1 MSFNCYYT
9 MKNIYLFLLLFL
21 AVTVVSAQKSN
32 MERTFETSDHVRIN
46 YKVSGK
52 GEACIYGPGG
62 PGQGYPSFEL
72 LGGSSLEKNMK
83 MIYMDQRGSGQS
95 GTSDNY
101 HLEAMVQDIEEL
113 RQHLKLDKV
122 FLLAHSFGGIIA
134 THYAKKY
141 PQHTKGLIL
150 ANITLHFLNNE
161 SLKEQIEY
169 GNSLLQQPNKAVPE
183 DSLSAELSKI
193 SAALRKK
200 RIGYKFLT
208 EDIETIKQT
217 DKIDSLHP
225 RIIDFG
231 MAVISKP
238 KDYPEYYSNHALLTK
253 DIHVP
258 VLIITGKN
266 DKAVGT
272 QHYKTFQFPDQKVV
286 SIDGGHLLY
295 YEKNAEFSN
304 AVWNF
309 VRKHKK

>member
-1 MSFNCYYT
+1 
-9 MKNIYLFLLLFL
+9 MKTIYLLLFL
-21 AVTVVSAQKSN
+21 FVSVTAVSAQKSS
-32 MERTFETSDHVRIN
+32 TDDVFETSDHVKIK

-52 GEACIYGPGG
+52 GEACLYVPGG

-72 LGGSSLEKNMK
+72 MGGNHLEKNMK
-83 MIYMDQRGSGQS
+83 MIYMDQRGSGES
-95 GTSDNY
+95 GTSENY

-113 RQHLKLDKV
+113 RQHLKLDKI

-134 THYAKKY
+134 VNYAKKY
-141 PQHTKGLIL
+141 PQHTIGLIL
-150 ANITLHFLNNE
+150 SNITLHFLNNE
-161 SLKEQIEY
+161 SVKEQIEY
-169 GNSLLQQPNKAVPE
+169 GNSLLLQKNKALPE

-200 RIGYKFLT
+200 RMGYKFLT
-208 EDIETIKQT
+208 EDIETIKQM

-238 KDYPEYYSNHALLTK
+238 KEFPEYYTDYAPATK
-253 DIHVP
+253 NIHVP
-258 VLIITGKN
+258 VLIITGKK

-286 SIDGGHLLY
+286 SINGGHLLY
-295 YEKNAEFSN
+295 YEKNRTFINS
-304 AVWNF
+304 VWNF
-309 VRKHKK
+309 VHKHH

>member
-1 MSFNCYYT
+1 
-9 MKNIYLFLLLFL
+9 MKAICLFMFFLLSLST
-21 AVTVVSAQKSN
+21 VTAQSYDSDN
-32 MERTFETSDHVRIN
+32 FFETSDHARIN
-46 YKVSGK
+46 YKISGK
-52 GEACIYGPGG
+52 GEACIYVPGG

-72 LGGSSLEKNMK
+72 LGGNVLEKNMQ
-83 MIYMDQRGSGQS
+83 MVYMDQRGSGKS
-95 GTSDNY
+95 GKSENY
-101 HLEAMVQDIEEL
+101 HLDAMVQDIEEL

-134 THYAKKY
+134 VNYAKKY

-169 GNSLLQQPNKAVPE
+169 GNSLLQQPNKIIPK
-183 DSLSAELSKI
+183 DSLSTELSKV
-193 SAALRKK
+193 SSRLRKK

-208 EDIETIKQT
+208 EDIETIKQM
-217 DKIDSLHP
+217 DKIDSFHP

-238 KDYPEYYSNHALLTK
+238 KEFPEYYTDHAPITK
-253 DIHVP
+253 DIHIP
-258 VLIITGKN
+258 VLIITGKK

-295 YEKNAEFSN
+295 YEKNREFVD
-304 AVWNF
+304 AVWSF
-309 VRKHKK
+309 VKKHQ

>member
-1 MSFNCYYT
+1 MNCYYD
-9 MKNIYLFLLLFL
+9 MKNIHFLLLLFL
-21 AVTVVSAQKSN
+21 AAIGVSAQKNST
-32 MERTFETSDHVRIN
+32 EQSFETSDHVKIR

-52 GEACIYGPGG
+52 GEACIYVPGG
-62 PGQGYPSFEL
+62 PGQGFPSFEL
-72 LGGSSLEKNMK
+72 LGGNNLEKNMQ
-83 MIYMDQRGSGQS
+83 MVYMDQRGSGES
-95 GTSDNY
+95 GKSENY
-101 HLEAMVQDIEEL
+101 HLDAMVQDIEEL

-134 THYAKKY
+134 VNYAKKY

-150 ANITLHFLNNE
+150 ANITLHFLNDE
-161 SLKEQIEY
+161 TLKEQIEY
-169 GNSLLQQPNKAVPE
+169 GNNLLQQPNKAVPE

-208 EDIETIKQT
+208 EDIETIRKT

-238 KDYPEYYSNHALLTK
+238 KEFPEHYTDYAPITK

-258 VLIITGKN
+258 VLVITGKM

-272 QHYKTFQFPDQKVV
+272 MHYKTFRFPDQKVV
-286 SIDGGHLLY
+286 AIDGGHLLY
-295 YEKNAEFSN
+295 YEKNREFVN
-304 AVWNF
+304 AVWHFIN
-309 VRKHKK
+309 KHK

>member
-1 MSFNCYYT
+1 
-9 MKNIYLFLLLFL
+9 MKTIPLFIFF
-21 AVTVVSAQKSN
+21 VISVISVSAQTN
-32 MERTFETSDHVRIN
+32 GTEAFFETSDHVKIN
-46 YKVSGK
+46 YKISGK
-52 GEACIYGPGG
+52 GEACIYVPGG
-62 PGQGYPSFEL
+62 PGQGFPSFEL
-72 LGGSSLEKNMK
+72 LGGNNLEKNMQ
-83 MIYMDQRGSGQS
+83 MIYMDQRGSGSS

-101 HLEAMVQDIEEL
+101 HLNAMVRDIEEL

-134 THYAKKY
+134 VNYAKQY

-150 ANITLHFLNNE
+150 ANITLHFLNDDT
-161 SLKEQIEY
+161 LKEQIAY
-169 GNSLLQQPNKAVPE
+169 GNSLLQLQNKAVSK
-183 DSLSAELSKI
+183 DSLSTELSKI

-208 EDIETIKQT
+208 EDIETIRQT

-238 KDYPEYYSNHALLTK
+238 KEFPEYYADYAPLTK

-258 VLIITGKN
+258 VLVITGKK

-272 QHYKTFQFPDQKVV
+272 QHYKTFRFPDQKVV
-286 SIDGGHLLY
+286 AIDGGHLLY
-295 YEKNAEFSN
+295 YEKNREFVD
-304 AVWNF
+304 AVREF
-309 VRKHKK
+309 MEKHR

>member
-1 MSFNCYYT
+1 
-9 MKNIYLFLLLFL
+9 MKIIHLLLFIFIS
-21 AVTVVSAQKSN
+21 VTFISAQESSS
-32 MERTFETSDHVRIN
+32 ESFFETFDHVRVK
-46 YKVSGK
+46 YKISGK
-52 GEACIYGPGG
+52 GEACIFVPGG

-72 LGGSSLEKNMK
+72 LGGSSLEKNMQ
-83 MIYMDQRGSGQS
+83 MIYMDQRGSGES
-95 GTSDNY
+95 GKSENY
-101 HLEAMVQDIEEL
+101 HLDAMVQDIEEL

-134 THYAKKY
+134 VNYAKKY
-141 PQHTKGLIL
+141 PKHTKGLIL

-161 SLKEQIEY
+161 SVKEQIEY
-169 GNSLLQQPNKAVPE
+169 GNSLLKQPNKAVPE
-183 DSLSAELSKI
+183 DSLSGELSKI

-208 EDIETIKQT
+208 EDIETIKQM

-238 KDYPEYYSNHALLTK
+238 KEFPEYYTDHAPITK

-258 VLIITGKN
+258 VLIITGKK

-272 QHYKTFQFPDQKVV
+272 QHYKTFQFPNQKMV

-295 YEKNAEFSN
+295 YEKNREFVN
-304 AVWNF
+304 AVWHF
-309 VRKHKK
+309 ISKHK

>member
-9 MKNIYLFLLLFL
+9 MKNICLLLILFL
-21 AVTVVSAQKSN
+21 AVTVVPAQKSN
-32 MERTFETSDHVRIN
+32 MERSFETSDHVRIN
-46 YKVSGK
+46 YKVSGN
-52 GEACIYGPGG
+52 GEACIYVPGG

-101 HLEAMVQDIEEL
+101 HLEAMVRDIEEL

-150 ANITLHFLNNE
+150 TNITLHFLNNE

-169 GNSLLQQPNKAVPE
+169 GNSLLQQPNKTVPE
-183 DSLSAELSKI
+183 DSLSVELSKI

-217 DKIDSLHP
+217 DTIDSLHP

-231 MAVISKP
+231 MAVISRP
-238 KDYPEYYSNHALLTK
+238 KDYPEYYTDHTPLTK

-258 VLIITGKN
+258 VLIITGKK

-286 SIDGGHLLY
+286 SIDSGHLLY
-295 YEKNAEFSN
+295 YEKNREFVNS
-304 AVWNF
+304 VWDF
-309 VRKHKK
+309 VQKHKR

>member
-1 MSFNCYYT
+1 MY
-9 MKNIYLFLLLFL
+9 LLLFL
-21 AVTVVSAQKSN
+21 FLFAIAIPAQKSSIKDV
-32 MERTFETSDHVRIN
+32 FETSDHVKIK

-52 GEACIYGPGG
+52 GEACLYVPGG

-72 LGGSSLEKNMK
+72 MGGNHLEKNIK

-95 GTSDNY
+95 GTSENY

-113 RQHLKLDKV
+113 RQHLKLDKI

-134 THYAKKY
+134 VNYAKKY

-150 ANITLHFLNNE
+150 SNITLHFLNNE
-161 SLKEQIEY
+161 SVKEQIEY
-169 GNSLLQQPNKAVPE
+169 GNGLLQQKNTAVPE

-200 RIGYKFLT
+200 RMGYKFLT
-208 EDIETIKQT
+208 EDIETIKQM

-231 MAVISKP
+231 MAVISKS
-238 KDYPEYYSNHALLTK
+238 KEFPEYYADYAPITKNIHA
-253 DIHVP
+253 P
-258 VLIITGKN
+258 VLIITGKK

-295 YEKNAEFSN
+295 YEKNKTFINS
-304 AVWNF
+304 VWSF
-309 VRKHKK
+309 VSRHH

>member
-1 MSFNCYYT
+1 
-9 MKNIYLFLLLFL
+9 MKTIYLLLFL
-21 AVTVVSAQKSN
+21 FLFATAVSAQKSSS
-32 MERTFETSDHVRIN
+32 EDIFETSDHVKIK

-52 GEACIYGPGG
+52 GEACLYVPGG

-72 LGGSSLEKNMK
+72 MGGNHLEKNMK

-95 GTSDNY
+95 GTSENY

-113 RQHLKLDKV
+113 RQHLKLDKI

-134 THYAKKY
+134 VNYAKKY

-150 ANITLHFLNNE
+150 SNITLHFLNNE
-161 SLKEQIEY
+161 SVKEQIEY
-169 GNSLLQQPNKAVPE
+169 GNSLLLQKNKVVPE
-183 DSLSAELSKI
+183 DSLSIELSKI

-200 RIGYKFLT
+200 RMGYKFLT
-208 EDIETIKQT
+208 EDIETIKQM

-238 KDYPEYYSNHALLTK
+238 KEFPEYYADYAPATK
-253 DIHVP
+253 TIHVP
-258 VLIITGKN
+258 VLIITGKK

-295 YEKNAEFSN
+295 YEKNRKFINS
-304 AVWNF
+304 VWHF
-309 VRKHKK
+309 VSRHH

>member
-1 MSFNCYYT
+1 
-9 MKNIYLFLLLFL
+9 MKTIPLFIFF
-21 AVTVVSAQKSN
+21 VISVISISAQTN
-32 MERTFETSDHVRIN
+32 GTEAFFETSDHVKIN
-46 YKVSGK
+46 YKISGK
-52 GEACIYGPGG
+52 GEACIYVPGG
-62 PGQGYPSFEL
+62 PGQGFPSFEL
-72 LGGSSLEKNMK
+72 LGGNNLEKNLQ
-83 MIYMDQRGSGQS
+83 MIYMDQRGSGSS

-101 HLEAMVQDIEEL
+101 HLNAMVRDIEEL

-134 THYAKKY
+134 VNYAKQY

-150 ANITLHFLNNE
+150 ANITLHFLNDKT
-161 SLKEQIEY
+161 LKEQIAY
-169 GNSLLQQPNKAVPE
+169 GNSLLQLQNKTIPK
-183 DSLSAELSKI
+183 DSLSTELSKI

-238 KDYPEYYSNHALLTK
+238 KEFPEYYADYAPLTK

-258 VLIITGKN
+258 VLVITGKK

-272 QHYKTFQFPDQKVV
+272 QHYKTFRFPDQKVV
-286 SIDGGHLLY
+286 AIDGGHLLY
-295 YEKNAEFSN
+295 YEKNREFVD
-304 AVWNF
+304 AVREF
-309 VRKHKK
+309 MEKHR

>member
-1 MSFNCYYT
+1 
-9 MKNIYLFLLLFL
+9 MKIIHLLLFIFIS
-21 AVTVVSAQKSN
+21 VTFISAQESSS
-32 MERTFETSDHVRIN
+32 ESFFETSDHVRVK
-46 YKVSGK
+46 YKISGK
-52 GEACIYGPGG
+52 GEACIYVPGG

-72 LGGSSLEKNMK
+72 LGGGALEKNMQI
-83 MIYMDQRGSGQS
+83 IYMDQRGSGES
-95 GTSDNY
+95 GKSENY
-101 HLEAMVQDIEEL
+101 HLDVMVQDIEEL
-113 RQHLKLDKV
+113 RQYLKLDKV

-134 THYAKKY
+134 VNYAKKY

-161 SLKEQIEY
+161 SVKEQIEY
-169 GNSLLQQPNKAVPE
+169 GNSLLKQPNKAVPE
-183 DSLSAELSKI
+183 DSLSGELSKI
-193 SAALRKK
+193 SVALRKK

-208 EDIETIKQT
+208 EDIETIKQM

-238 KDYPEYYSNHALLTK
+238 KDFPEYYTDHAPVTK

-258 VLIITGKN
+258 VLIITGKK

-272 QHYKTFQFPDQKVV
+272 QHYKTFQFPNQKVV

-295 YEKNAEFSN
+295 YEKNREFVN

-309 VRKHKK
+309 ISKHK

>member
-1 MSFNCYYT
+1 MNCYYD
-9 MKNIYLFLLLFL
+9 MKSIHFLLLLFL
-21 AVTVVSAQKSN
+21 AAIGISAQKSST
-32 MERTFETSDHVRIN
+32 EQSFETSDHVKIR

-52 GEACIYGPGG
+52 GDACIYVPGG

-72 LGGSSLEKNMK
+72 LGGNNLEKNMQ
-83 MIYMDQRGSGQS
+83 MVYMDQRGSGES
-95 GTSDNY
+95 GKSENY
-101 HLEAMVQDIEEL
+101 HLDAMVQDIEEL
-113 RQHLKLDKV
+113 RQHLKFDKV

-134 THYAKKY
+134 VNYAKKY

-150 ANITLHFLNNE
+150 ANITLHFLNDE
-161 SLKEQIEY
+161 TLKEQIEY
-169 GNSLLQQPNKAVPE
+169 GNNLLQLQNKAIPR
-183 DSLSAELSKI
+183 DSLSSELSKI

-208 EDIETIKQT
+208 EDIETIRQT

-238 KDYPEYYSNHALLTK
+238 KEFPEYYTDYAPITK

-258 VLIITGKN
+258 VLVITGKM

-272 QHYKTFQFPDQKVV
+272 MHYKTFRFPDQKVV
-286 SIDGGHLLY
+286 AIDGGHLLY
-295 YEKNAEFSN
+295 YEKNREFVN
-304 AVWNF
+304 AVWHF
-309 VRKHKK
+309 ISKHK

>member
-1 MSFNCYYT
+1 
-9 MKNIYLFLLLFL
+9 MKTIPLFIFF
-21 AVTVVSAQKSN
+21 VISVISVSAQTN
-32 MERTFETSDHVRIN
+32 GTEAFFETSDHVKIN
-46 YKVSGK
+46 YKISGK
-52 GEACIYGPGG
+52 GEACIYVPGG
-62 PGQGYPSFEL
+62 PGQGFPSFEL
-72 LGGSSLEKNMK
+72 LGGNNLEKNMQ
-83 MIYMDQRGSGQS
+83 MIYMDQRGSGSS

-101 HLEAMVQDIEEL
+101 HLNAMVRDIEEL

-134 THYAKKY
+134 VNYAKQY

-150 ANITLHFLNNE
+150 ANITLHFLNDDT
-161 SLKEQIEY
+161 LKEQIAY
-169 GNSLLQQPNKAVPE
+169 GNSLLQLQNKTIPK
-183 DSLSAELSKI
+183 DSLSTELSKI

-208 EDIETIKQT
+208 EDIETIRQT

-238 KDYPEYYSNHALLTK
+238 KEFPEYYADYAPLTK

-258 VLIITGKN
+258 VLVITGKK

-272 QHYKTFQFPDQKVV
+272 QHYKTFRFPDQKVV
-286 SIDGGHLLY
+286 AIDGGHLLY
-295 YEKNAEFSN
+295 YEKNREFVD
-304 AVWNF
+304 AVREF
-309 VRKHKK
+309 MEKHR